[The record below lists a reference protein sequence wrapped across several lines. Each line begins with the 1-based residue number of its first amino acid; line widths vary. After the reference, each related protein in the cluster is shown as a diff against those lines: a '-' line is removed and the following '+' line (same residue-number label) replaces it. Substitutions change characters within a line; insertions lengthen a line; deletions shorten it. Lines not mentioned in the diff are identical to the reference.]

1 VWLRTV
7 AGGAL
12 VSANIL
18 VSVERE
24 FGDSMSDGLKAM
36 RDAAPLMPLSARPPR
51 ERPNRDIIAFAAL
64 RRTSASSASG
74 GFDTR
79 LSRHEG
85 HCLDSRSC
93 SDLASG
99 GDLSKGHPNYQTS
112 TRGQTMQQVV
122 TRGRGGNGGARC
134 CGPRFAWAKA
144 PMRLARTPGH
154 ASRKALTRRFPLA
167 CHGDRQHRFPQDL
180 GTSGRR
186 RGPRRAHK
194 RMGTSVSPT
203 ARFLYDDPGARFR
216 YDVSTLRR
224 CCRPHDVGVA
234 PQYPLASWS
243 VVGQGRTW
251 PTRAIPG
258 GPR

>member
-1 VWLRTV
+1 
-7 AGGAL
+7 
-12 VSANIL
+12 
-18 VSVERE
+18 
-24 FGDSMSDGLKAM
+24 MSDGLKAM

-51 ERPNRDIIAFAAL
+51 ERPNRDIIAFAAA

-167 CHGDRQHRFPQDL
+167 CHGDRRHRFPQDL
-180 GTSGRR
+180 GTSGA
-186 RGPRRAHK
+186 GGVRAVRASAWARPSVQQRASCTTIPERASGMTYPLSAGAVGH
-194 RMGTSVSPT
+194 MTSAWHRNIRWQAGRSWG
-203 ARFLYDDPGARFR
+203 R
-216 YDVSTLRR
+216 
-224 CCRPHDVGVA
+224 VA
-234 PQYPLASWS
+234 PD
-243 VVGQGRTW
+243 
-251 PTRAIPG
+251 
-258 GPR
+258 PRELSLEVRDERDRP